1 MKTNKAILFDFG
13 GTLDTDGVHWS
24 ERFAEIYREFS
35 IRVPSDVLR
44 EAFLDSDRFLSQNG
58 LLRHANFRQNL
69 FLQMF
74 HQFEYLKS
82 NLPDFEIDTL
92 TVEQIADN
100 AYSAAAA
107 CIVRNT
113 EMLRCLGSEYKLAL
127 VSNCDGNLDI
137 ICREF
142 GLDTVFDEI
151 IDSEIVGL
159 RKPDPAIWALAL
171 ERLGAEAASSFAV
184 GDSYS
189 RDIAPAKKLNCHTI
203 WLRGK
208 SWETIE
214 NHDSA
219 DHIIKNL
226 SEISS
231 VLKLY

>member
-35 IRVPSDVLR
+35 IEVPGESLR
-44 EAFLDSDRFLSQNG
+44 EAFLYSDRFLSSNG
-58 LLRHANFRQNL
+58 LLRHADFRQNL
-69 FLQMF
+69 FHQLF
-74 HQFEYLKS
+74 HQFEYLMANIPGFAIDARAIEKITDYAYQAAS
-82 NLPDFEIDTL
+82 ECIKRSAEVISALKPD
-92 TVEQIADN
+92 
-100 AYSAAAA
+100 
-107 CIVRNT
+107 
-113 EMLRCLGSEYKLAL
+113 YKLAL

-142 GLDTVFDEI
+142 GLDKIFDVI

-159 RKPDPAIWALAL
+159 RKPDPAIWALAISN
-171 ERLGAEAASSFAV
+171 LGVDASNSFAV
-184 GDSYS
+184 GDSYE
-189 RDIAPAKKLNCHTI
+189 RDIKPAKKLNCHTI

-208 SWETIE
+208 SWETID
-214 NHDSA
+214 NHDDA

-231 VLKLY
+231 VLKKY